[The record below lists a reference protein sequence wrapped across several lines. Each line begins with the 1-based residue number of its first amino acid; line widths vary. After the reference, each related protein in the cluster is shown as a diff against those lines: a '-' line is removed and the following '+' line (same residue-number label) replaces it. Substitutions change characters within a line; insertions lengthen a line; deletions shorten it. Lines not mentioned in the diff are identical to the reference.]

1 MTSQIQSADQR
12 YFERLAQG
20 VFEIPKCDDC
30 SKFHFYPRVICPH
43 CGSEQLR
50 WVIPTGN
57 GKIYSTTTVRRSE
70 GDYNVCLIQLD
81 EGPRMMSRVDGV
93 SPDQVQIGRKV
104 RAKILTQDAGPL
116 LVFVMRDDNES

>member
-1 MTSQIQSADQR
+1 M
-12 YFERLAQG
+12 
-20 VFEIPKCDDC
+20 
-30 SKFHFYPRVICPH
+30 
-43 CGSEQLR
+43 
-50 WVIPTGN
+50 
-57 GKIYSTTTVRRSE
+57 RRSE